1 MKRVIFISVIIIT
14 TTQLYGQTNRINH
27 YSHSG
32 AKITLSTFKSD
43 DNMGLNCGS
52 IGYKE
57 YVPDSS
63 KITFVVDSIQTD
75 TTIKKVCKPINST
88 PESPRRGMSLRT
100 TFDVQDVL
108 NKF

>member
-1 MKRVIFISVIIIT
+1 MTRAIYISGLLAASI
-14 TTQLYGQTNRINH
+14 QFYGQTNRVNH

-32 AKITLSTFKSD
+32 AKSTLSIFKSE

-63 KITFVVDSIQTD
+63 KITFVVDSVQTD
-75 TTIKKVCKPINST
+75 TTIKNVCKPINST
-88 PESPRRGMSLRT
+88 PEQPRRGMSLRI
-100 TFDVQDVL
+100 TFYVQDVL